1 MTIKSEDIVLR
12 TPNGF
17 FFLNRAVSDEER
29 HLLSKA
35 GAGHRVIGVPNAK
48 VLEFWRSGA
57 KVKALFGGNRAGKTE
72 SATIEVAWYLLADH
86 PFRELKAPTRVRY
99 LIPDYSMIE
108 GVVKPKLLRYL
119 SPAHLYGGS
128 WEKAYN
134 KRFHQ
139 LRLQNGSL
147 LDFKTHLTPLL
158 GLEGVS
164 LHLVVIDEECDY
176 EAYKSLLV
184 RTMDT
189 DGQVVITATP
199 LKGLTWMWT
208 EIKEKADGNLI
219 FVAHLTTEENRFI
232 GEESVQKVE
241 ALIDDPARF
250 RGEFFDQRVFPY
262 CTEALL
268 IDEPIAGGTYYVGFD
283 FGVNCPAVVVVVRL
297 TDDGRVIVEDH
308 KEWRNTGLSE
318 VLDEAIV
325 WLREQGFTNAGDL
338 PIFIYDSAL
347 NGRDTTG
354 YPPAWKFGEKGIA
367 SLPSTK
373 KVAESIGVLNSL
385 MRAHRLLF
393 YDRTLHRTMRGMA
406 YKHGK
411 ELPKKGDDAVDAL
424 RYAVYHLYS
433 TGLLRLNDDASMSA
447 TETEPEEEDVFPS
460 ASAIV
465 AERIRRRR
473 EVKQAQIGYGRWNF
487 FNGELR
493 L

>member
-1 MTIKSEDIVLR
+1 MTIKGEDIVLR

-29 HLLSKA
+29 RLLSKA

-176 EAYKSLLV
+176 EAYKSLIV

-189 DGQVVITATP
+189 DGQVIITATP

-283 FGVNCPAVVVVVRL
+283 FGVNCPAVVVVIRL
-297 TDDGRVIVEDH
+297 TDDGKVIVEDH

-325 WLREQGFTNAGDL
+325 WLREQGYTNAGDL

-385 MRAHRLLF
+385 MRAHHLLF

-433 TGLLRLNDDASMSA
+433 TGLLRLNDETPAPA
-447 TETEPEEEDVFPS
+447 TEAEPEEEDVFPS

-473 EVKQAQIGYGRWNF
+473 EVKQAQVGYGRWNF
-487 FNGELR
+487 FSGELR

>member
-17 FFLNRAVSDEER
+17 FFLSRSVSDEER
-29 HLLSKA
+29 RLLSKA
-35 GAGHRVIGVPNAK
+35 GAGHKVVGVPNAK

-86 PFRELKAPTRVRY
+86 PFRDLKAPTRVRY

-119 SPAHLYGGS
+119 SPAYLYGGS
-128 WEKAYN
+128 WEKAYS

-189 DGQVVITATP
+189 NGQVIITATP

-208 EIKEKADGNLI
+208 EIKEKADGELI
-219 FVAHLTTEENRFI
+219 FVAHLTTEENRFLDEQ
-232 GEESVQKVE
+232 GVQKV
-241 ALIDDPARF
+241 ATLIDDPARF
-250 RGEFFDQRVFPY
+250 QGEFFDQRVFPY

-373 KVAESIGVLNSL
+373 KVSESIGVLNSL

-393 YDRTLHRTMRGMA
+393 YDRTLHRAMRGMA

-424 RYAVYHLYS
+424 RYAVYHLYA
-433 TGLLRLNDDASMSA
+433 TGLLHLNDETPALSPA
-447 TETEPEEEDVFPS
+447 TVEDDDDFPS
-460 ASAIV
+460 ASAIIT
-465 AERIRRRR
+465 ERIRQRR
-473 EVKQAQIGYGRWNF
+473 EAKQAQVGYGRWNF
-487 FNGELR
+487 FSGEVR

>member
-29 HLLSKA
+29 RLLSKA
-35 GAGHRVIGVPNAK
+35 GAGHKVIGVPNAK

-86 PFRELKAPTRVRY
+86 PFRELNAPTRVRY
-99 LIPDYSMIE
+99 LTPDYSMIE
-108 GVVKPKLLRYL
+108 SVIKPKLLRYL

-433 TGLLRLNDDASMSA
+433 TGLLRLNDETPMPA
-447 TETEPEEEDVFPS
+447 TEAEPEEEDVFPS

-473 EVKQAQIGYGRWNF
+473 EVKQAQVGYGRWNF
-487 FNGELR
+487 FSGELR

>member
-1 MTIKSEDIVLR
+1 MTIKSEDIILR
-12 TPNGF
+12 TANGF
-17 FFLNRAVSDEER
+17 YFLSRPVSDEER
-29 HLLSKA
+29 RLLTKG

-86 PFRELKAPTRVRY
+86 PFRDLKAPTRVRY

-108 GVVKPKLLRYL
+108 GVIKPKLLRYL
-119 SPAHLYGGS
+119 SPAHLFGGS
-128 WEKAYN
+128 WEKAYS

-189 DGQVVITATP
+189 NGQVVITATP

-219 FVAHLTTEENRFI
+219 FVAHLTTEENRFLDEQ
-232 GEESVQKVE
+232 GVQRV
-241 ALIDDPARF
+241 ATLIDDPARF
-250 RGEFFDQRVFPY
+250 QGEFFDQRVFPY

-283 FGVNCPAVVVVVRL
+283 FGVNCPAVAVVVRF
-297 TDDGRVIVEDH
+297 TDDGKVLVEDH

-325 WLREQGFTNAGDL
+325 WLRQQGYTNAGDL

-347 NGRDTTG
+347 NGRDTSG

-393 YDRTLHRTMRGMA
+393 YDRVLHRTMRGMA
-406 YKHGK
+406 YKQGK

-433 TGLLRLNDDASMSA
+433 TGLLRLNDETPAPA
-447 TETEPEEEDVFPS
+447 TEAEPEKEVFPT
-460 ASAIV
+460 ASTII
-465 AERIRRRR
+465 AERIKRRR
-473 EVKQAQIGYGRWNF
+473 EGKQAQVGYGRWNF
-487 FNGELR
+487 FGGEER